1 MSVIAPD
8 LLAQEGSMREAE
20 PSAQARW
27 VHLSTAGWYLY
38 KVGSV
43 SSSC

>member
-1 MSVIAPD
+1 MSVTAPD
-8 LLAQEGSMREAE
+8 LLAQEASVREAE

-27 VHLSTAGWYLY
+27 GHLCTAGWYLY

-43 SSSC
+43 SSTC